1 LAAEEI
7 SNPDSKGQPVA
18 DEQNTID
25 MTVEIVSAFVGNNT
39 VAQSDL
45 PSLISQVHK
54 TLKEIS
60 SPVPVVVPVEL
71 TPAVPVKKSIHR
83 DYIVCLEDGLKFKS
97 MKRHLRTKYN
107 MTPEAYRMKWSLPAD
122 YPMVAEAYAEKR
134 SELAKKI
141 GLGRPKAPVKG
152 RKG

>member
-1 LAAEEI
+1 LVAEEI

-25 MTVEIVSAFVGNNT
+25 MTVEIVSAFVCNNT

-107 MTPEAYRMKWSLPAD
+107 MTTEAYRMKWSLPAD
-122 YPMVAEAYAEKR
+122 
-134 SELAKKI
+134 
-141 GLGRPKAPVKG
+141 
-152 RKG
+152 